1 MKSKSKTTTKTSR
14 RQGANKTN
22 ESHEIPTVEDE
33 ANVRPIKRR
42 RTTSKPKDRRYEC
55 PHDGCD
61 KSYSRAEHLYRHQLN
76 RRSVNGCAT
85 RLTADV
91 LADAPK
97 QIFNCDFEG
106 CDRHFVRQDLCAR
119 HRERHTKE
127 NSHLYRRD
135 AFKQGKLKSSHIA
148 EAQQEQSPMAQLA
161 ASTTASDSSEPQI
174 AEQSTT
180 SKPHEPVLSFNSI
193 VLDPRLTTE
202 SEHFNSAM
210 PSGPFAGS
218 MVSADYANIP
228 NSVSD
233 SIASRLAAHLNHSD
247 TTQATSS
254 NLATSGAVAERLDE
268 SRLETNSTV
277 FARPNIPPTLSMD
290 MYHLNPMQNLFNP
303 LINASGA
310 YLPHPYPPPSSG
322 RSPSTFTNLPTLP
335 QYSYSAQVTSPTG
348 IRSDSVTSYL
358 SKGTLNNKQAAG
370 FVDPAA
376 FSQLPAGAAVPV
388 FNENYGP
395 SPPDMP
401 GAEFI
406 SWLFEEDPK
415 IFSPQLQAPYNLSL
429 QMPFD
434 NIQSSNGEVYLESLI
449 RPSPVAKTEQD
460 SIQPECVLSGPR
472 RQRLLD
478 LVISDFRDS
487 RHAHV
492 TAQREKTLTGSHG
505 GEKHVLSLRMMQVFC
520 SSFWLNIHPQ
530 LPILHRSTFSTETC
544 PDLLLIAIMT
554 LGASCLEPS
563 YGYEVTQASAELAS
577 FLAWHTRRMIFE
589 DPDFIPPAK
598 LWIFQAL
605 LLLEVFEKMFSTTTL
620 HQRAHVHHCT
630 TLTLMRRGSSL
641 MGRAALD
648 FAPYDIDPTRTPP
661 GPNGSV
667 NTCGRNTKDEWWNNW
682 ISNEATRRTAFAA
695 FIIDTTHATMFG
707 HEAVMVAHEM
717 RIPLPCDEAL
727 WAAPSGAE
735 VRSHEHSLT
744 VSGYRPM
751 SFLEA
756 LKKTLN
762 SQHVQTNTFGR
773 VTIMAGLMSVSW
785 HMRMQ
790 DVRASSI
797 GVGKQGSWSDQLASA
812 CDFWRR
818 DFDLSLAQSSSN
830 IPVYLQDRMLS
841 DVMDKEKVFES
852 RTVLHH
858 LARMAMYVDIV
869 DCQILAGAKRS
880 LGRVIT
886 ANDHAAASKKLRETW
901 APSHGARDAV
911 FYALR
916 FLSAVLLPEGDGSSG
931 IRSSGQGL
939 AYSARDD
946 NSLNRPWVLYFAA
959 LVVWTYGFCLDG
971 PIAPPLPTYTL
982 RTHEIQ
988 FRDLRGFLRRVGG
1001 VRSADDLQ
1009 HVKHRNGML
1018 GMLMLLKEIFS
1029 KTRWELLHE
1038 ASVMLGN
1045 CIELLMPGHSNL

>member
-1 MKSKSKTTTKTSR
+1 
-14 RQGANKTN
+14 
-22 ESHEIPTVEDE
+22 
-33 ANVRPIKRR
+33 
-42 RTTSKPKDRRYEC
+42 
-55 PHDGCD
+55 
-61 KSYSRAEHLYRHQLN
+61 
-76 RRSVNGCAT
+76 
-85 RLTADV
+85 
-91 LADAPK
+91 
-97 QIFNCDFEG
+97 
-106 CDRHFVRQDLCAR
+106 
-119 HRERHTKE
+119 
-127 NSHLYRRD
+127 
-135 AFKQGKLKSSHIA
+135 
-148 EAQQEQSPMAQLA
+148 
-161 ASTTASDSSEPQI
+161 
-174 AEQSTT
+174 
-180 SKPHEPVLSFNSI
+180 
-193 VLDPRLTTE
+193 
-202 SEHFNSAM
+202 
-210 PSGPFAGS
+210 
-218 MVSADYANIP
+218 
-228 NSVSD
+228 
-233 SIASRLAAHLNHSD
+233 
-247 TTQATSS
+247 
-254 NLATSGAVAERLDE
+254 
-268 SRLETNSTV
+268 
-277 FARPNIPPTLSMD
+277 
-290 MYHLNPMQNLFNP
+290 
-303 LINASGA
+303 
-310 YLPHPYPPPSSG
+310 
-322 RSPSTFTNLPTLP
+322 
-335 QYSYSAQVTSPTG
+335 
-348 IRSDSVTSYL
+348 
-358 SKGTLNNKQAAG
+358 
-370 FVDPAA
+370 
-376 FSQLPAGAAVPV
+376 
-388 FNENYGP
+388 
-395 SPPDMP
+395 
-401 GAEFI
+401 
-406 SWLFEEDPK
+406 
-415 IFSPQLQAPYNLSL
+415 
-429 QMPFD
+429 
-434 NIQSSNGEVYLESLI
+434 
-449 RPSPVAKTEQD
+449 
-460 SIQPECVLSGPR
+460 
-472 RQRLLD
+472 
-478 LVISDFRDS
+478 
-487 RHAHV
+487 
-492 TAQREKTLTGSHG
+492 
-505 GEKHVLSLRMMQVFC
+505 
-520 SSFWLNIHPQ
+520 
-530 LPILHRSTFSTETC
+530 
-544 PDLLLIAIMT
+544 MT

-648 FAPYDIDPTRTPP
+648 FAPYDVDPTRTPP

-735 VRSHEHSLT
+735 VRNHEHSLT
-744 VSGYRPM
+744 LSGYRPM

-762 SQHVQTNTFGR
+762 SQHVETNTFGR

-812 CDFWRR
+812 CNFWRHN
-818 DFDLSLAQSSSN
+818 FDASLAQSSSN
-830 IPVYLQDRMLS
+830 TPVYLRDRMLV
-841 DVMDKEKVFES
+841 DVMEKEKVFES

-886 ANDHAAASKKLRETW
+886 TNDHAAISKKLRETW

-916 FLSAVLLPEGDGSSG
+916 FLSAVLLPEGDGPSGMHSSA
-931 IRSSGQGL
+931 QGL

-982 RTHEIQ
+982 RTHELQ

-1038 ASVMLGN
+1038 ASEMLGN

>member
-1 MKSKSKTTTKTSR
+1 MKSKSASRPQR
-14 RQGANKTN
+14 RQTSNKSN
-22 ESHEIPTVEDE
+22 EPLESHVDEDSSN
-33 ANVRPIKRR
+33 ARPVKRK
-42 RTTSKPKDRRYEC
+42 RTASKPRDKRYEC
-55 PHDGCD
+55 PQEGCD

-76 RRSVNGCAT
+76 H
-85 RLTADV
+85 
-91 LADAPK
+91 APK

-135 AFKQGKLKSSHIA
+135 AFKHGKLKSSHIT
-148 EAQQEQSPMAQLA
+148 EAQQEQSSDAQIA
-161 ASTTASDSSEPQI
+161 ASSTSCDGSEPQSV
-174 AEQSTT
+174 EQPVA
-180 SKPHEPVLSFNSI
+180 SKPHESVLSFGSMA
-193 VLDPRLTTE
+193 LDPRLT
-202 SEHFNSAM
+202 SGPDDFGSAM
-210 PSGPFAGS
+210 ASGPFNGN
-218 MVSADYANIP
+218 VEHDQYDNTLDP
-228 NSVSD
+228 VNNPLK
-233 SIASRLAAHLNHSD
+233 SRLAARSSHLD
-247 TTQATSS
+247 TPQTASG
-254 NLATSGAVAERLDE
+254 NLVTSGAMDDRIVSVRHEV
-268 SRLETNSTV
+268 NNPV
-277 FARPNIPPTLSMD
+277 FARPNMPPAIPMD
-290 MYHLNPMQNLFNP
+290 MYHLNSMQSMFAP
-303 LINASGA
+303 ISNATGV
-310 YLPHPYPPPSSG
+310 YLPQPYP
-322 RSPSTFTNLPTLP
+322 SPSTAANLRSPPAFTNLPTVSQFNLP
-335 QYSYSAQVTSPTG
+335 YNTQIQSPIG
-348 IRSDSVTSYL
+348 MRSDSVTSYL
-358 SKGTLNNKQAAG
+358 SKSGPSYQAIG
-370 FVDPAA
+370 YTDPNVLHHLSASA
-376 FSQLPAGAAVPV
+376 TVPV

-395 SPPDMP
+395 SPPEMP
-401 GAEFI
+401 GTEFI
-406 SWLFEEDPK
+406 SWLFEGDQGAVFPPH
-415 IFSPQLQAPYNLSL
+415 SQAPYNYNQNPQLL
-429 QMPFD
+429 HD
-434 NIQSSNGEVYLESLI
+434 NMQTSAGNTYLESLA
-449 RPSPVAKTEQD
+449 RPPSVAKTEQD
-460 SIQPECVLSGPR
+460 SIQPECVLSSPR

-478 LVISDFRDS
+478 LIISEFKDG
-487 RHAHV
+487 RHV
-492 TAQREKTLTGSHG
+492 QVSMQREKTLKGDHDGDT
-505 GEKHVLSLRMMQVFC
+505 HVLSLRMMQVFC

-530 LPILHRSTFSTETC
+530 LPILHKPTFSAETC
-544 PDLLLIAIMT
+544 PDLLLIAVMT

-577 FLAWHTRRMIFE
+577 FLAWHTRRMIVE

-598 LWIFQAL
+598 LWIFQSL
-605 LLLEVFEKMFSTTTL
+605 LLLEVFEKMFSTTVL
-620 HQRAHVHHCT
+620 HQRAHIHHCS

-641 MGRAALD
+641 VGRAALD
-648 FAPYDIDPTRTPP
+648 FAPYDVDPTRTPP

-667 NTCGRNTKDEWWNNW
+667 NTCGKNTKDEWWNNW

-707 HEAVMVAHEM
+707 HAAVMVAHEM

-744 VSGYRPM
+744 LSGYRPM

-818 DFDLSLAQSSSN
+818 DFDASLAKSSSN
-830 IPVYLQDRMLS
+830 APVYLYDRISS

-916 FLSAVLLPEGDGSSG
+916 FLSAVLLPEDDGSSG
-931 IRSSGQGL
+931 RHPSAQGL

-946 NSLNRPWVLYFAA
+946 NLLNRPWVLYFAA

-982 RTHEIQ
+982 RTHEIK

-1009 HVKHRNGML
+1009 HVKHRNGCL
-1018 GMLMLLKEIFS
+1018 GLLMLLKEIFS

-1038 ASVMLGN
+1038 ASEMLGN
-1045 CIELLMPGHSNL
+1045 CIELLMPGISNI

>member
-1 MKSKSKTTTKTSR
+1 MKPKSKAASR
-14 RQGANKTN
+14 HQRQGAKK
-22 ESHEIPTVEDE
+22 SHERHENLTDEDGT
-33 ANVRPIKRR
+33 NPRPAKRK
-42 RTTSKPKDRRYEC
+42 RTSSKPKDKRYEC
-55 PHDGCD
+55 PHEGCD

-76 RRSVNGCAT
+76 H
-85 RLTADV
+85 
-91 LADAPK
+91 APK
-97 QIFNCDFEG
+97 QIFHCDFEG

-135 AFKQGKLKSSHIA
+135 AFKHGKLKSSNA
-148 EAQQEQSPMAQLA
+148 VEVQQERSSEVQPAV
-161 ASTTASDSSEPQI
+161 STTSSDSSEPQI
-174 AEQSTT
+174 TEQPTL
-180 SKPHEPVLSFNSI
+180 SKSNEAVLSFSSMA
-193 VLDPRLTTE
+193 LDPRLTTE
-202 SEHFNSAM
+202 SRHFDSAM
-210 PSGPFAGS
+210 PSAPFSDTVASGQYDNMS
-218 MVSADYANIP
+218 
-228 NSVSD
+228 NSVSN
-233 SIASRLAAHLNHSD
+233 SIASRLAAHMSHSD
-247 TTQATSS
+247 TIQATPS
-254 NLATSGAVAERLDE
+254 NLATSATMTEPMNGARHEVTSAI
-268 SRLETNSTV
+268 
-277 FARPNIPPTLSMD
+277 FARPNIPPALSMD
-290 MYHLNPMQNLFNP
+290 MYHLNPMQNMFTP
-303 LINASGA
+303 FSNASGV
-310 YLPHPYPPPSSG
+310 YLPQPYF
-322 RSPSTFTNLPTLP
+322 SPSNGTSLKSPPGFSNLPTVSHSGQP
-335 QYSYSAQVTSPTG
+335 YSAQITSPVE

-358 SKGTLNNKQAAG
+358 SKGPPVNHHPTVGLIDPNTLEN
-370 FVDPAA
+370 
-376 FSQLPAGAAVPV
+376 LPTGATVPV

-395 SPPDMP
+395 SPSDMP

-406 SWLFEEDPK
+406 SWLFEGDQNAV
-415 IFSPQLQAPYNLSL
+415 FSPPSQAAFNSGSNL
-429 QMPFD
+429 QMSFE
-434 NIQSSNGEVYLESLI
+434 NMHSANGEVYLESLV
-449 RPSPVAKTEQD
+449 RPNPVAKTEQD

-478 LVISDFRDS
+478 LVVSEFRDG

-492 TAQREKTLTGSHG
+492 TAQREKTLKGDHDGDT
-505 GEKHVLSLRMMQVFC
+505 HVLSLRMMQVFC

-530 LPILHRSTFSTETC
+530 LPILHRPTFSTETC
-544 PDLLLIAIMT
+544 PDLLLIAIMI

-563 YGYEVTQASAELAS
+563 YGYELTQASAELAS
-577 FLAWHTRRMIFE
+577 FLAWFTRRMIFE

-641 MGRAALD
+641 VGRAAMD
-648 FAPYDIDPTRTPP
+648 FAPYDVDPTRTPP

-707 HEAVMVAHEM
+707 HAAVMVAHEM

-727 WAAPSGAE
+727 WAASSGAE
-735 VRSHEHSLT
+735 VRNLEHSLT
-744 VSGYRPM
+744 LSGYRPM

-756 LKKTLN
+756 LKATLKG
-762 SQHVQTNTFGR
+762 QHVQTNTFGR

-797 GVGKQGSWSDQLASA
+797 GVGKQGSWADQLASA

-818 DFDLSLAQSSSN
+818 DFDASLTQSSSN
-830 IPVYLQDRMLS
+830 IPVYLHDRMLS
-841 DVMDKEKVFES
+841 DVMDKEKMFES

-858 LARMAMYVDIV
+858 LARMAMHVDIV

-886 ANDHAAASKKLRETW
+886 ANDHASTAKKLRETW

-931 IRSSGQGL
+931 LNLGARGL

-1001 VRSADDLQ
+1001 VRSADELQ
-1009 HVKHRNGML
+1009 HVKQRNGML

-1029 KTRWELLHE
+1029 TTRWELLHE
-1038 ASVMLGN
+1038 ASEMLGN
-1045 CIELLMPGHSNL
+1045 CIELLMPGISNL

>member
-1 MKSKSKTTTKTSR
+1 MRSKSKAASNPQ
-14 RQGANKTN
+14 RQGARK
-22 ESHEIPTVEDE
+22 SHERLETPIDEDGT
-33 ANVRPIKRR
+33 NPRPPKRK
-42 RTTSKPKDRRYEC
+42 RTSSKPKDKRYEC
-55 PHDGCD
+55 PHEGCD

-76 RRSVNGCAT
+76 H
-85 RLTADV
+85 
-91 LADAPK
+91 APK
-97 QIFNCDFEG
+97 QIFHCDFEG

-135 AFKQGKLKSSHIA
+135 AFKHGKLKSANIA
-148 EAQQEQSPMAQLA
+148 EVQKEPSSEVQPA
-161 ASTTASDSSEPQI
+161 ASTTSSDSSEPQTT
-174 AEQSTT
+174 EQPAISQ
-180 SKPHEPVLSFNSI
+180 SNEAVLSFSSMA
-193 VLDPRLTTE
+193 LDPRLTAE
-202 SEHFNSAM
+202 SRHFDPAM
-210 PSGPFAGS
+210 PSVPFSDAVTNGQYDNMS
-218 MVSADYANIP
+218 
-228 NSVSD
+228 NSVSN
-233 SIASRLAAHLNHSD
+233 SIASRLAAHMSQSD
-247 TTQATSS
+247 TIQATPG
-254 NLATSGAVAERLDE
+254 NLATPATMTEPMNVARHEVK
-268 SRLETNSTV
+268 NPI

-290 MYHLNPMQNLFNP
+290 MYHLNPMHNMFTP
-303 LINASGA
+303 FSNASGV
-310 YLPHPYPPPSSG
+310 YLPQPYFSPSNGAGLKSPPS
-322 RSPSTFTNLPTLP
+322 FTNLPTVSQSNQP
-335 QYSYSAQVTSPTG
+335 YSAHVTSPVE

-358 SKGTLNNKQAAG
+358 SKGPPLNHPTVGLIDPTTLDN
-370 FVDPAA
+370 
-376 FSQLPAGAAVPV
+376 LPTGATVPV
-388 FNENYGP
+388 FNEEYGP
-395 SPPDMP
+395 SLSDMP

-406 SWLFEEDPK
+406 TWLFEEDHSAV
-415 IFSPQLQAPYNLSL
+415 FSPPSQTAFNSGSNL
-429 QMPFD
+429 QMPFE
-434 NIQSSNGEVYLESLI
+434 NIHSTNGEVYLESLV
-449 RPSPVAKTEQD
+449 RPSPIAKTEQD
-460 SIQPECVLSGPR
+460 SIQPECVLSSSR

-478 LVISDFRDS
+478 LIKSEFKDR

-492 TAQREKTLTGSHG
+492 TAQREKTFEGDHDKDT
-505 GEKHVLSLRMMQVFC
+505 HVLSLRMMQVFC

-530 LPILHRSTFSTETC
+530 LPILHRPTFSTETC
-544 PDLLLIAIMT
+544 PDLLLIAIMI

-563 YGYEVTQASAELAS
+563 YGYELTQASAELAF
-577 FLAWHTRRMIFE
+577 FLAWFTRRMLFE

-598 LWIFQAL
+598 LWVFQAL
-605 LLLEVFEKMFSTTTL
+605 LLLEVFEKMYSTTTL

-641 MGRAALD
+641 VGRAALD
-648 FAPYDIDPTRTPP
+648 FAPYDVDPTRTPP

-707 HEAVMVAHEM
+707 HAAVMVAHEM

-727 WAAPSGAE
+727 WAASSGAE
-735 VRSHEHSLT
+735 VRNLEHSLT
-744 VSGYRPM
+744 LSGYRPI

-756 LKKTLN
+756 CKRTLN
-762 SQHVQTNTFGR
+762 GQHVQTNTFGR

-790 DVRASSI
+790 DVRANSI
-797 GVGKQGSWSDQLASA
+797 GVGKQDSWADQLASA
-812 CDFWRR
+812 CNFWRR
-818 DFDLSLAQSSSN
+818 DFDTSLAQSSSN
-830 IPVYLQDRMLS
+830 IPVYLHDRMLN

-858 LARMAMYVDIV
+858 LARMAMHVDIV

-886 ANDHAAASKKLRETW
+886 ANDHALTAKKLRETW

-931 IRSSGQGL
+931 LNLGARGL

-1009 HVKHRNGML
+1009 HVKQRNGML

-1038 ASVMLGN
+1038 ASEILGN
-1045 CIELLMPGHSNL
+1045 CIELLMPGISNL

>member
-1 MKSKSKTTTKTSR
+1 M
-14 RQGANKTN
+14 
-22 ESHEIPTVEDE
+22 
-33 ANVRPIKRR
+33 
-42 RTTSKPKDRRYEC
+42 
-55 PHDGCD
+55 
-61 KSYSRAEHLYRHQLN
+61 
-76 RRSVNGCAT
+76 
-85 RLTADV
+85 
-91 LADAPK
+91 
-97 QIFNCDFEG
+97 
-106 CDRHFVRQDLCAR
+106 RQDLCAR

-135 AFKQGKLKSSHIA
+135 TFKDGKTKSSHVPEVQQEPSP
-148 EAQQEQSPMAQLA
+148 EAQPTT
-161 ASTTASDSSEPQI
+161 STTSSGSSEPQI
-174 AEQSTT
+174 VEQPANSN
-180 SKPHEPVLSFNSI
+180 HNEPSPSFNSMA
-193 VLDPRLTTE
+193 LDPCLTTE
-202 SEHFNSAM
+202 SGAFNPALPPVPFSSMANSQYDHMSNSA
-210 PSGPFAGS
+210 SNS
-218 MVSADYANIP
+218 M
-228 NSVSD
+228 
-233 SIASRLAAHLNHSD
+233 ASRLAVHLGHTNASHIPPE
-247 TTQATSS
+247 
-254 NLATSGAVAERLDE
+254 NLATSGAMNDRIHGVRHEI
-268 SRLETNSTV
+268 NSAI
-277 FARPNIPPTLSMD
+277 FARPNIPPTLSVD
-290 MYHLNPMQNLFNP
+290 MYHPNAMQNMFTP
-303 LINASGA
+303 IGNASGA
-310 YLPHPYPPPSSG
+310 YLPQPYPSPSNGMSL
-322 RSPSTFTNLPTLP
+322 RSPPAFTNLPTLTQFSQP
-335 QYSYSAQVTSPTG
+335 YGAPTPSPVG
-348 IRSDSVTSYL
+348 MRSDSVTSYL
-358 SKGTLNNKQAAG
+358 SKGSTLNNHQPISFAE
-370 FVDPAA
+370 
-376 FSQLPAGAAVPV
+376 STTLSHLPAGGTVPV

-395 SPPDMP
+395 SPSDMP

-406 SWLFEEDPK
+406 SWLFEGDPNAV
-415 IFSPQLQAPYNLSL
+415 FSPNSQTPYSFSL
-429 QMPFD
+429 NPQMPLE
-434 NIQSSNGEVYLESLI
+434 NKPLSNGGVYLESLVHPDPI
-449 RPSPVAKTEQD
+449 AKTEQD
-460 SIQPECVLSGPR
+460 SVHPECVLSSPR

-478 LVISDFRDS
+478 LIISDFRDS
-487 RHAHV
+487 RHVHV
-492 TAQREKTLTGSHG
+492 TAQRDNTLKGDHDGDT
-505 GEKHVLSLRMMQVFC
+505 HVLSLRMMQVFC

-530 LPILHRSTFSTETC
+530 LPILHRPTFSTETC

-563 YGYEVTQASAELAS
+563 YGFEVTQASAELAS

-605 LLLEVFEKMFSTTTL
+605 LLLEIFEKMFSTTVL

-641 MGRAALD
+641 VGRAALD
-648 FAPYDIDPTRTPP
+648 FAPYDVDPTRTPP

-707 HEAVMVAHEM
+707 HAAVMVAHEM

-727 WAAPSGAE
+727 WAASSGAE

-744 VSGYRPM
+744 LSGYRPM

-773 VTIMAGLMSVSW
+773 VIIMAGLMSVSW

-790 DVRASSI
+790 DARASSI

-812 CDFWRR
+812 CNFWRQ
-818 DFDLSLAQSSSN
+818 DFDASLVHSSYN
-830 IPVYLQDRMLS
+830 TPAHLQDRMLT

-886 ANDHAAASKKLRETW
+886 TNDHAAASKKLREIW
-901 APSHGARDAV
+901 APSPGARDSV

-931 IRSSGQGL
+931 LHPSAQGL

-946 NSLNRPWVLYFAA
+946 NLLNRPWVLYFAA

-982 RTHEIQ
+982 RTHETQ

-1018 GMLMLLKEIFS
+1018 GLLMLLKEIFS

-1038 ASVMLGN
+1038 ASDMLGN
-1045 CIELLMPGHSNL
+1045 CIELLMPGISNL

>member
-1 MKSKSKTTTKTSR
+1 MKSKSKAASR
-14 RQGANKTN
+14 PQRQGAKRSQENP
-22 ESHEIPTVEDE
+22 IDEDR
-33 ANVRPIKRR
+33 ASPRPAKRK
-42 RTTSKPKDRRYEC
+42 RTSSKPKDKRYEC

-76 RRSVNGCAT
+76 H
-85 RLTADV
+85 
-91 LADAPK
+91 APK
-97 QIFNCDFEG
+97 QIFHCDFEG

-135 AFKQGKLKSSHIA
+135 AFKYGKLKTSNTA
-148 EAQQEQSPMAQLA
+148 ESAKEQTSKVQPA
-161 ASTTASDSSEPQI
+161 ASTTNSDSSEPQI
-174 AEQSTT
+174 AEQPAT
-180 SKPHEPVLSFNSI
+180 SKSNEAVISFNPLA
-193 VLDPRLTTE
+193 LDPRLTTE
-202 SEHFNSAM
+202 SRHFDPAM
-210 PSGPFAGS
+210 PSVPFSDLAS
-218 MVSADYANIP
+218 NSQYDNMS
-228 NSVSD
+228 NSVSN
-233 SIASRLAAHLNHSD
+233 SIASRLAAHMSHSD
-247 TTQATSS
+247 TIQATPS
-254 NLATSGAVAERLDE
+254 NLATSVTMTDPMNGARHEV
-268 SRLETNSTV
+268 TNAI
-277 FARPNIPPTLSMD
+277 FARPNMPPTLSMD
-290 MYHLNPMQNLFNP
+290 MYHLNPMHNMFSPFSNT
-303 LINASGA
+303 SGV
-310 YLPHPYPPPSSG
+310 YLPQPYFSPTSGTSLKSPPS
-322 RSPSTFTNLPTLP
+322 FTNLPTVS
-335 QYSYSAQVTSPTG
+335 QSGQAYGAHITSPVEL
-348 IRSDSVTSYL
+348 RSDSVASYL
-358 SKGTLNNKQAAG
+358 SKGPPLNHHPNVG
-370 FVDPAA
+370 LVDPTTLDN
-376 FSQLPAGAAVPV
+376 LPTGATVPV
-388 FNENYGP
+388 FNENCGP
-395 SPPDMP
+395 SLSDMP
-401 GAEFI
+401 GTEFI
-406 SWLFEEDPK
+406 SWLFEGDPNAV
-415 IFSPQLQAPYNLSL
+415 FSPPSQTAFNPGSNP
-429 QMPFD
+429 QMPFE
-434 NIQSSNGEVYLESLI
+434 NMHSANGEVHLESLV

-460 SIQPECVLSGPR
+460 SIQPECVLSSSR

-478 LVISDFRDS
+478 LIRSEFRDG
-487 RHAHV
+487 RHAQV
-492 TAQREKTLTGSHG
+492 TAQREKTLKGDHDEDT
-505 GEKHVLSLRMMQVFC
+505 HVLSLRMMQVFC

-530 LPILHRSTFSTETC
+530 LPILHRPTFSTETC
-544 PDLLLIAIMT
+544 PDLLLIAIMV
-554 LGASCLEPS
+554 LGASCLEPF
-563 YGYEVTQASAELAS
+563 YGYELSQASAELAF
-577 FLAWHTRRMIFE
+577 FLAWHSRRMLFE

-598 LWIFQAL
+598 LWLFQAL
-605 LLLEVFEKMFSTTTL
+605 LLLEVYEKMYSTTTL

-641 MGRAALD
+641 VGRAALD
-648 FAPYDIDPTRTPP
+648 FAPYDDLDPTRTPP

-707 HEAVMVAHEM
+707 HAAVMVAHEM

-735 VRSHEHSLT
+735 VRKLEHSLT
-744 VSGYRPM
+744 LSGYRPM

-756 LKKTLN
+756 CKRTLN
-762 SQHVQTNTFGR
+762 GQHVQTNTFGR

-790 DVRASSI
+790 DVRANSI
-797 GVGKQGSWSDQLASA
+797 GVGKQDSWADQLASA
-812 CDFWRR
+812 CNFWRR
-818 DFDLSLAQSSSN
+818 DFDASLNQSSSN
-830 IPVYLQDRMLS
+830 ISVYLHDRMLS

-858 LARMAMYVDIV
+858 LARMAMHVDIV

-886 ANDHAAASKKLRETW
+886 ANDHALTAKKLKETW

-911 FYALR
+911 FYALH

-931 IRSSGQGL
+931 LNLGARGL

-1009 HVKHRNGML
+1009 HVKQRNGML

-1038 ASVMLGN
+1038 ASEMLGN
-1045 CIELLMPGHSNL
+1045 CIELLMPGISNL

>member
-1 MKSKSKTTTKTSR
+1 MRSKTTNAPQR
-14 RQGANKTN
+14 RQGTVKSN
-22 ESHEIPTVEDE
+22 EPHETPADE
-33 ANVRPIKRR
+33 ESNTARPAKRK
-42 RTTSKPKDRRYEC
+42 RTASKPRDKRYEC
-55 PHDGCD
+55 PQEGCD

-76 RRSVNGCAT
+76 H
-85 RLTADV
+85 
-91 LADAPK
+91 APK

-135 AFKQGKLKSSHIA
+135 AFKHGKLRSSNA
-148 EAQQEQSPMAQLA
+148 VEVQQGLSPNDRPTT
-161 ASTTASDSSEPQI
+161 STSSSDSPAPRDVEPATISE
-174 AEQSTT
+174 
-180 SKPHEPVLSFNSI
+180 PHEPVLNFNPM
-193 VLDPRLTTE
+193 VLDPRLADE
-202 SEHFNSAM
+202 GGFNSTI
-210 PSGPFAGS
+210 PSASFSSALGNGHYEHASNS
-218 MVSADYANIP
+218 MSE
-228 NSVSD
+228 
-233 SIASRLAAHLNHSD
+233 SIASGLVSHMRHADNSGILAAP
-247 TTQATSS
+247 
-254 NLATSGAVAERLDE
+254 GAMNGRANDARHAG
-268 SRLETNSTV
+268 NNAM

-290 MYHLNPMQNLFNP
+290 MYHLNSTQNMFTP
-303 LINASGA
+303 LGNASGA
-310 YLPHPYPPPSSG
+310 YLPQPYPSPTNGSSL
-322 RSPSTFTNLPTLP
+322 RSPPAFNNLPNSSQSITP
-335 QYSYSAQVTSPTG
+335 YSAQVSSPVG

-358 SKGTLNNKQAAG
+358 SKGGLHHYQSMSFHDPVTINN
-370 FVDPAA
+370 
-376 FSQLPAGAAVPV
+376 LPAGTTVPV

-395 SPPDMP
+395 SPSEIP

-406 SWLFEEDPK
+406 SWLFEGDQTAV
-415 IFSPQLQAPYNLSL
+415 FSPHTQASYSQASMSHIPLES
-429 QMPFD
+429 M
-434 NIQSSNGEVYLESLI
+434 QSSNSQIYLEPLV
-449 RPSPVAKTEQD
+449 RPKSVAKTEQD
-460 SIQPECVLSGPR
+460 SVQPECVLSEHR

-478 LVISDFRDS
+478 LISSEFRDG
-487 RHAHV
+487 RHIHV
-492 TAQREKTLTGSHG
+492 TAQREKTLSGDHNEDT
-505 GEKHVLSLRMMQVFC
+505 HVLSLRMMQVFC
-520 SSFWLNIHPQ
+520 SSFWLHIHPQ
-530 LPILHRSTFSTETC
+530 LPILHRPTFSAETC
-544 PDLLLIAIMT
+544 PDLLLIAMMT

-563 YGYEVTQASAELAS
+563 YGYEVTQESAELAS

-589 DPDFIPPAK
+589 DPDFLPPAK

-641 MGRAALD
+641 VGRAALD
-648 FAPYDIDPTRTPP
+648 FAPYDVDPTRTPP

-707 HEAVMVAHEM
+707 HAAVMVAHEM

-727 WAAPSGAE
+727 WAAQNGSE
-735 VRSHEHSLT
+735 VRSLEHSLAL
-744 VSGYRPM
+744 SGYRPM

-797 GVGKQGSWSDQLASA
+797 GVGKQGSWSAQLASA

-818 DFDLSLAQSSSN
+818 DFDASLAQSSSN
-830 IPVYLQDRMLS
+830 LPVYLYDRMLS
-841 DVMDKEKVFES
+841 DVMDKEEVFES

-886 ANDHAAASKKLRETW
+886 VNDHAAASKKLRETW

-916 FLSAVLLPEGDGSSG
+916 FLSAVLLPESDGASG
-931 IRSSGQGL
+931 PQYNAQGL

-946 NSLNRPWVLYFAA
+946 NLLNRPWVLYFAA

-982 RTHEIQ
+982 RTPEIQ

-1001 VRSADDLQ
+1001 VKSADDLQ
-1009 HVKHRNGML
+1009 LVKHRNGCL
-1018 GMLMLLKEIFS
+1018 GLLMLLKEIFG

-1038 ASVMLGN
+1038 ASDMLGN
-1045 CIELLMPGHSNL
+1045 CIELLMPGISNI

>member
-1 MKSKSKTTTKTSR
+1 MPSASFPDAL
-14 RQGANKTN
+14 ANGQYDN
-22 ESHEIPTVEDE
+22 IS
-33 ANVRPIKRR
+33 
-42 RTTSKPKDRRYEC
+42 
-55 PHDGCD
+55 
-61 KSYSRAEHLYRHQLN
+61 
-76 RRSVNGCAT
+76 
-85 RLTADV
+85 
-91 LADAPK
+91 
-97 QIFNCDFEG
+97 
-106 CDRHFVRQDLCAR
+106 
-119 HRERHTKE
+119 
-127 NSHLYRRD
+127 
-135 AFKQGKLKSSHIA
+135 
-148 EAQQEQSPMAQLA
+148 
-161 ASTTASDSSEPQI
+161 
-174 AEQSTT
+174 
-180 SKPHEPVLSFNSI
+180 NSI
-193 VLDPRLTTE
+193 
-202 SEHFNSAM
+202 SS
-210 PSGPFAGS
+210 S
-218 MVSADYANIP
+218 MS
-228 NSVSD
+228 SQ
-233 SIASRLAAHLNHSD
+233 LAAHLSHSN
-247 TTQATSS
+247 TIHAAHS
-254 NLATSGAVAERLDE
+254 NLATSAAMPEPM
-268 SRLETNSTV
+268 NSTRQEAASAI

-290 MYHLNPMQNLFNP
+290 MYQLNPMQNMFTP
-303 LINASGA
+303 FSNASGV
-310 YLPHPYPPPSSG
+310 YLPQPYF
-322 RSPSTFTNLPTLP
+322 SPSNGSSLKSTPSFPNLSTLSHSS
-335 QYSYSAQVTSPTG
+335 QSYSAQILSPVG

-358 SKGTLNNKQAAG
+358 SKGPPSNNHPAVG
-370 FVDPAA
+370 IMDPTT
-376 FSQLPAGAAVPV
+376 FNNLPTGATVPV

-395 SPPDMP
+395 SPSDMP

-406 SWLFEEDPK
+406 SWLFEGDQNAV
-415 IFSPQLQAPYNLSL
+415 FSPQSQTAYNSGSNL
-429 QMPFD
+429 QMPFE
-434 NIQSSNGEVYLESLI
+434 NTQGSNREVYLESLA
-449 RPSPVAKTEQD
+449 RPDPLAKTEQD

-478 LVISDFRDS
+478 LIVSEFRDG
-487 RHAHV
+487 RHTHV
-492 TAQREKTLTGSHG
+492 TAQREKTLNGD
-505 GEKHVLSLRMMQVFC
+505 R
-520 SSFWLNIHPQ
+520 
-530 LPILHRSTFSTETC
+530 
-544 PDLLLIAIMT
+544 D
-554 LGASCLEPS
+554 
-563 YGYEVTQASAELAS
+563 AELAS

-641 MGRAALD
+641 VGRAALD
-648 FAPYDIDPTRTPP
+648 FAPYDVDPTRTPP

-707 HEAVMVAHEM
+707 HAAVMVAHEM

-727 WAAPSGAE
+727 WAASSGTE
-735 VRSHEHSLT
+735 VRNLEHSLSL
-744 VSGYRPM
+744 SGYRPM

-756 LKKTLN
+756 LKRVLN

-797 GVGKQGSWSDQLASA
+797 GVGKQGSWADQLASA
-812 CDFWRR
+812 CNFWRR
-818 DFDLSLAQSSSN
+818 DFDASLAQSSSN
-830 IPVYLQDRMLS
+830 IPVYLHDRMLS

-858 LARMAMYVDIV
+858 LARMAMHVDIV

-886 ANDHAAASKKLRETW
+886 ANDHAATAKKLRETW

-916 FLSAVLLPEGDGSSG
+916 FLSAVLLPEGDGSSRLNLG
-931 IRSSGQGL
+931 AREL

-1001 VRSADDLQ
+1001 VKSADDLQ
-1009 HVKHRNGML
+1009 HVKQRNGML

-1038 ASVMLGN
+1038 ASEMLGN
-1045 CIELLMPGHSNL
+1045 CIELLMPGISNL

>member
-1 MKSKSKTTTKTSR
+1 L
-14 RQGANKTN
+14 
-22 ESHEIPTVEDE
+22 I
-33 ANVRPIKRR
+33 
-42 RTTSKPKDRRYEC
+42 
-55 PHDGCD
+55 
-61 KSYSRAEHLYRHQLN
+61 
-76 RRSVNGCAT
+76 
-85 RLTADV
+85 AD
-91 LADAPK
+91 LLLDAPK
-97 QIFNCDFEG
+97 QIFRCDFKG
-106 CDRHFVRQDLCAR
+106 CERHFVRQDLCAR

-135 AFKQGKLKSSHIA
+135 AFKDGRTKSSHIA
-148 EAQQEQSPMAQLA
+148 EVQQELSPEAHPPT
-161 ASTTASDSSEPQI
+161 STTSSDNSEPQS
-174 AEQSTT
+174 AEQPVD
-180 SKPHEPVLSFNSI
+180 SKPHEPVLNYTSMA
-193 VLDPRLTTE
+193 LDPRLTNE
-202 SEHFNSAM
+202 SVSFNPVMPPVAFHGAM
-210 PSGPFAGS
+210 GNNQYENMANPAHGS
-218 MVSADYANIP
+218 MVP
-228 NSVSD
+228 
-233 SIASRLAAHLNHSD
+233 RPAAHLAHPESA
-247 TTQATSS
+247 QIMPG
-254 NLATSGAVAERLDE
+254 NLTASGSMIDRM
-268 SRLETNSTV
+268 NSARNDMNDGI
-277 FARPNIPPTLSMD
+277 FARPNIPPTLSMN
-290 MYHLNPMQNLFNP
+290 MYHHNTMQNIFTP
-303 LINASGA
+303 LGNASGA
-310 YLPHPYPPPSSG
+310 YLPQPYPSPSQG
-322 RSPSTFTNLPTLP
+322 MGLRSPPAFTNLPTLS
-335 QYSYSAQVTSPTG
+335 QFNQSYGSQISPPVAM
-348 IRSDSVTSYL
+348 RSDSVTSYL
-358 SKGTLNNKQAAG
+358 SKGPTSNNHQPTG
-370 FVDPAA
+370 FVEPTA
-376 FSQLPAGAAVPV
+376 FNHLPAGATVPV

-401 GAEFI
+401 GVEFI
-406 SWLFEEDPK
+406 SWLFEGDQNTVFPPN
-415 IFSPQLQAPYNLSL
+415 SQAPYNSGSNP
-429 QMPFD
+429 QMSFE
-434 NIQSSNGEVYLESLI
+434 NRQTSNGEMYLEPLVH
-449 RPSPVAKTEQD
+449 PEPVAKTEQD
-460 SIQPECVLSGPR
+460 SIHPECVLSGPR
-472 RQRLLD
+472 RQRLLQMI
-478 LVISDFRDS
+478 LSDFKDS

-492 TAQREKTLTGSHG
+492 TAQREKTLKGDHDGDT
-505 GEKHVLSLRMMQVFC
+505 HVLSLRMMQVFC

-530 LPILHRSTFSTETC
+530 LPILHRPTFSTETC
-544 PDLLLIAIMT
+544 PDLLLIAIMS
-554 LGASCLEPS
+554 LGAACLEPS

-605 LLLEVFEKMFSTTTL
+605 LLLEIFEKMFSTTTL

-641 MGRAALD
+641 VGRAALD
-648 FAPYDIDPTRTPP
+648 FAPYDVDPTRTPP

-707 HEAVMVAHEM
+707 HAAVMVAHEM

-727 WAAPSGAE
+727 WAASSGAD
-735 VRSHEHSLT
+735 VRHLEHSLT
-744 VSGYRPM
+744 LNGYRPM

-756 LKKTLN
+756 LRKTLN

-790 DVRASSI
+790 DARASSI

-812 CDFWRR
+812 CNFWRR
-818 DFDLSLAQSSSN
+818 DFDASLVQSSYNS
-830 IPVYLQDRMLS
+830 PVYLQDRVLS

-886 ANDHAAASKKLRETW
+886 ANDHASATKKLREIW

-911 FYALR
+911 FHALR

-931 IRSSGQGL
+931 LHPSAQGL

-946 NSLNRPWVLYFAA
+946 NLLNRPWVLYFAA

-1001 VRSADDLQ
+1001 VKSADDLQ

-1038 ASVMLGN
+1038 ASDMLGN
-1045 CIELLMPGHSNL
+1045 CIELLMPGISNL

>member
-1 MKSKSKTTTKTSR
+1 MVT
-14 RQGANKTN
+14 
-22 ESHEIPTVEDE
+22 
-33 ANVRPIKRR
+33 
-42 RTTSKPKDRRYEC
+42 
-55 PHDGCD
+55 
-61 KSYSRAEHLYRHQLN
+61 
-76 RRSVNGCAT
+76 
-85 RLTADV
+85 DV
-91 LADAPK
+91 LPDAPK
-97 QIFNCDFEG
+97 QIFHCDFEG

-135 AFKQGKLKSSHIA
+135 AFKHGKLKSSNIA
-148 EAQQEQSPMAQLA
+148 EVQQGQPSEVQPAV
-161 ASTTASDSSEPQI
+161 STTSSDSSEPQI
-174 AEQSTT
+174 TGQPAI
-180 SKPHEPVLSFNSI
+180 SKSNEAVLSFSSMA
-193 VLDPRLTTE
+193 LDPRLTTE
-202 SEHFNSAM
+202 SRHFDSAM
-210 PSGPFAGS
+210 PSVPFSDSVQNGQY
-218 MVSADYANIP
+218 DNIS
-228 NSVSD
+228 NSLSK
-233 SIASRLAAHLNHSD
+233 SIASRLAAHLSHSD
-247 TTQATSS
+247 TIQASPS
-254 NLATSGAVAERLDE
+254 NLATSAAMTEPMNGARHEV
-268 SRLETNSTV
+268 TSTI

-290 MYHLNPMQNLFNP
+290 MYHLSPMQNMFAP
-303 LINASGA
+303 FSNASGS
-310 YLPHPYPPPSSG
+310 YLPQPYFSPSNGSSL
-322 RSPSTFTNLPTLP
+322 RSPSSFNNLPTLSP
-335 QYSYSAQVTSPTG
+335 SGQSWNAQITSPAE

-358 SKGTLNNKQAAG
+358 SKGPSHNHHPTVSLIDPTTLDN
-370 FVDPAA
+370 
-376 FSQLPAGAAVPV
+376 LPTGATVPV

-395 SPPDMP
+395 SPSDMP

-406 SWLFEEDPK
+406 SWLFEGDQNAV
-415 IFSPQLQAPYNLSL
+415 FSPPSQTASNSGPNS
-429 QMPFD
+429 QMPFE
-434 NIQSSNGEVYLESLI
+434 NIHSANGEVYLESLI
-449 RPSPVAKTEQD
+449 RPNPVAKTEQD
-460 SIQPECVLSGPR
+460 SIQPECVLSSSR
-472 RQRLLD
+472 RQRLLE
-478 LVISDFRDS
+478 LVVSEFRDG

-492 TAQREKTLTGSHG
+492 TAQREKTLKGDHDEDT
-505 GEKHVLSLRMMQVFC
+505 HVLSLRMMQVFC

-530 LPILHRSTFSTETC
+530 LPILHRPTFSTETC
-544 PDLLLIAIMT
+544 PDLLLIAIMI

-563 YGYEVTQASAELAS
+563 YGYELTQASAELAS
-577 FLAWHTRRMIFE
+577 FLAWFTRRMIFE

-641 MGRAALD
+641 VGRAALD
-648 FAPYDIDPTRTPP
+648 FAPYDVDPTRTPP

-707 HEAVMVAHEM
+707 HAAVMVAHEI

-727 WAAPSGAE
+727 WAASSGAE
-735 VRSHEHSLT
+735 VRNHEHSLSL
-744 VSGYRPM
+744 SGYRPT

-762 SQHVQTNTFGR
+762 GQHVQTNTFGR
-773 VTIMAGLMSVSW
+773 ITIMAGLMSVSW

-797 GVGKQGSWSDQLASA
+797 GVGNQGSWADQLASA
-812 CDFWRR
+812 CNFWRR
-818 DFDLSLAQSSSN
+818 DFDASLAQSSSN
-830 IPVYLQDRMLS
+830 IPVSLHDRMLS

-858 LARMAMYVDIV
+858 LARMAMHVDIV

-886 ANDHAAASKKLRETW
+886 ANDHASTAKKLRETW

-931 IRSSGQGL
+931 LNLGARGL

-1009 HVKHRNGML
+1009 HVKQRNGML
-1018 GMLMLLKEIFS
+1018 GMLMLLREIFS
-1029 KTRWELLHE
+1029 RTRWELLHE
-1038 ASVMLGN
+1038 ASEMLGN
-1045 CIELLMPGHSNL
+1045 CIELLMPGISNL

>member
-1 MKSKSKTTTKTSR
+1 MT
-14 RQGANKTN
+14 
-22 ESHEIPTVEDE
+22 
-33 ANVRPIKRR
+33 
-42 RTTSKPKDRRYEC
+42 
-55 PHDGCD
+55 
-61 KSYSRAEHLYRHQLN
+61 
-76 RRSVNGCAT
+76 
-85 RLTADV
+85 
-91 LADAPK
+91 DAPK
-97 QIFNCDFEG
+97 QIFRCDFKG
-106 CDRHFVRQDLCAR
+106 CERQFVRQDLCAR

-127 NSHLYRRD
+127 NSHLSRRD
-135 AFKQGKLKSSHIA
+135 AFKDGKTKSSHIA
-148 EAQQEQSPMAQLA
+148 EVQQELSPEALPT
-161 ASTTASDSSEPQI
+161 ASTSSSENPRPQSV
-174 AEQSTT
+174 EQPAN
-180 SKPHEPVLSFNSI
+180 SKPNGPVLSFSSMA
-193 VLDPRLTTE
+193 LDPRLTT
-202 SEHFNSAM
+202 S
-210 PSGPFAGS
+210 SGPFNPAIPPIPFSGTVEDS
-218 MVSADYANIP
+218 QYDNMSHSA
-228 NSVSD
+228 SD
-233 SIASRLAAHLNHSD
+233 SVASRLAAHLGHSN
-247 TTQATSS
+247 TTQVAPE
-254 NLATSGAVAERLDE
+254 NLATSGAMHDRLNGARHE
-268 SRLETNSTV
+268 SDSAM
-277 FARPNIPPTLSMD
+277 FARPNMPPTLSMD
-290 MYHLNPMQNLFNP
+290 MYHSNSMQNMFTP
-303 LINASGA
+303 LGNASGT
-310 YLPHPYPPPSSG
+310 YLPQPYPSPSSG
-322 RSPSTFTNLPTLP
+322 MSLRSPPAFTNLPTLP
-335 QYSYSAQVTSPTG
+335 QFNQPYGAPSFSPVA

-358 SKGTLNNKQAAG
+358 SKGSTLNNNQPMG
-370 FVDPAA
+370 FADPTTINHL
-376 FSQLPAGAAVPV
+376 SGGATVPV

-395 SPPDMP
+395 SPSDMP
-401 GAEFI
+401 GTEFI
-406 SWLFEEDPK
+406 SWLFEGDQNAV
-415 IFSPQLQAPYNLSL
+415 FSPNSQAPYNTSL
-429 QMPFD
+429 NSQMSYENRQP
-434 NIQSSNGEVYLESLI
+434 SNGEVYLASLVHPEPI
-449 RPSPVAKTEQD
+449 AKTEQD
-460 SIQPECVLSGPR
+460 SVHPECVLSGPR

-478 LVISDFRDS
+478 MIISDFRDG

-492 TAQREKTLTGSHG
+492 TAQRDKTLKGDHDGDT
-505 GEKHVLSLRMMQVFC
+505 HVLSLRMMQVFC

-530 LPILHRSTFSTETC
+530 LPILHRPTFSTETC
-544 PDLLLIAIMT
+544 PDLLLITIMI

-605 LLLEVFEKMFSTTTL
+605 LLLEIFEKMFSTTTL

-641 MGRAALD
+641 VGRAALD
-648 FAPYDIDPTRTPP
+648 FAPYDVDPTRTPP

-707 HEAVMVAHEM
+707 HAAVMVAHEM

-727 WAAPSGAE
+727 WAASSGAE
-735 VRSHEHSLT
+735 VRSLEHSLT
-744 VSGYRPM
+744 LSGHRPM

-790 DVRASSI
+790 DARASSI

-812 CDFWRR
+812 CNFWRR
-818 DFDLSLAQSSSN
+818 DFDASLVQSSYN
-830 IPVYLQDRMLS
+830 MPIYQDRMLS

-858 LARMAMYVDIV
+858 LARMAMFVDII

-880 LGRVIT
+880 MGRVIT
-886 ANDHAAASKKLRETW
+886 ANDHVAVSRKLRETW

-931 IRSSGQGL
+931 LHPSAQGL

-946 NSLNRPWVLYFAA
+946 NLLNRPWVLYFAA

-971 PIAPPLPTYTL
+971 PIAPPLPAYTL

-1001 VRSADDLQ
+1001 VKSADDLQ

-1018 GMLMLLKEIFS
+1018 GLLMLLKEIFS

-1038 ASVMLGN
+1038 ASDMLGN
-1045 CIELLMPGHSNL
+1045 CIELLMPGISSL